1 MKLYKIITTE
11 KDGTWDRLVED
22 LSKHKNCIKEKKK
35 ASAKEIFDFYIK
47 QDFLNGKPYLPGL
60 KLDTNTQDNFGF
72 YISRYKRNYDRYF
85 SPCIGIKDNLSD
97 DIKKCYANGKG
108 NEFTIGKYYSV
119 ASSSRFATACFSNE
133 NGKINPINE
142 ITIDKH
148 KYDCKVVTFEKNLK
162 IFSNQGKN
170 EVISYPQIDVFL
182 ETEKDLFFIEVKC
195 HEIFDNHSKIE
206 LNKKYKN
213 VDIPL
218 LDKKSK
224 SEFSIDGKSL
234 SAKDF
239 GCELKTSHFDF
250 KQFLCHI
257 MGIQSFDNKDKKNIH
272 FYYLFYKNESFE
284 KGENSKIYKELEDE
298 MNIIF
303 KKYKEKYPK
312 IDFGY
317 FYNSS
322 FDTIKGINCKNC
334 GFDKTANHNS

>member
-11 KDGTWDRLVED
+11 KNDTWDRLVED

-60 KLDTNTQDNFGF
+60 KLETNTQDNFGF

-85 SPCIGIKDNLSD
+85 SSNIKIEEKLSD
-97 DIKKCYANGKG
+97 DIKKCYDNGKG
-108 NEFTIGKYYSV
+108 NEFTLGKYYSV
-119 ASSSRFATACFSNE
+119 ASSSRFATACFSKYKDE
-133 NGKINPINE
+133 IKPIDE
-142 ITIDKH
+142 ITIDNQG
-148 KYDCKVVTFEKNLK
+148 YACKVVTFEKNLEISSK
-162 IFSNQGKN
+162 SN
-170 EVISYPQIDVFL
+170 EVISYPQMDVFL
-182 ETEKDLFFIEVKC
+182 EANDELFFIEVKC
-195 HEIFDNHSKIE
+195 HEIFYDHSKIE
-206 LNKKYKN
+206 LNKKYRN

-218 LDKKSK
+218 LDEKSK
-224 SEFSIDGKSL
+224 TEFISKDGKAL

-250 KQFLCHI
+250 KQFLCHL
-257 MGIQSFDNKDKKNIH
+257 MGIQSFDNKGKKIH

>member
-1 MKLYKIITTE
+1 MLDPRY
-11 KDGTWDRLVED
+11 
-22 LSKHKNCIKEKKK
+22 HKE
-35 ASAKEIFDFYIK
+35 
-47 QDFLNGKPYLPGL
+47 
-60 KLDTNTQDNFGF
+60 
-72 YISRYKRNYDRYF
+72 
-85 SPCIGIKDNLSD
+85 DNLSN
-97 DIKKCYANGKG
+97 DIKKCYDNGKG

-119 ASSSRFATACFSNE
+119 ASSSRFATACFSKYE
-133 NGKINPINE
+133 DGIRPIREIKIDN
-142 ITIDKH
+142 K
-148 KYDCKVVTFEKNLK
+148 KYDCKVTFEKNLE
-162 IFSNQGKN
+162 IFSNPEKN
-170 EVISYPQIDVFL
+170 EVISYPQMDVFL

-213 VDIPL
+213 ENVDIPL

-224 SEFSIDGKSL
+224 SEFTSIDGKTL

-250 KQFLCHI
+250 KQFLCHL
-257 MGIQSFDNKDKKNIH
+257 MGIQSFDKKNKDIH

-284 KGENSKIYKELEDE
+284 KGENSRIYKELEDE
-298 MNIIF
+298 MKIIF
-303 KKYKEKYPK
+303 KKCKENEKYK
-312 IDFGY
+312 DIDFGY